1 MRQPLRWLGEKLV
14 KAIHL
19 HELNTRLLVQ
29 KVLPEPLYDRILDAR
44 RPRVAVLM
52 RQTHEPA
59 VLIEQSVV
67 DTPAI
72 HADADQFVLEE
83 RGSGGN
89 ALLDLIEERGQVPV
103 YVLAPPNGH
112 VRKAVHLSQG
122 ESLAVKRPGD
132 GPSALRSQVE
142 REVCLPSSAHVA
154 GRMPRPGSGYGGLCE
169 STTSCCSD
177 SAKGR
182 NRSAASSILGSSLR
196 EPVLGAV

>member
-1 MRQPLRWLGEKLV
+1 MNSRFDACASRLRWLGEKLV

-59 VLIEQSVV
+59 VLIKQTVV
-67 DTPAI
+67 YAPGI
-72 HADADQFVLEE
+72 HPDADQFVLEE

-89 ALLDLIEERGQVPV
+89 APLDLIEERGQVPV

-112 VRKAVHLSQG
+112 VRESGAPLADSSRSPSNVPAMARPLSAPRSSARYVFPPPLM
-122 ESLAVKRPGD
+122 SLAGCRGRVPGT
-132 GPSALRSQVE
+132 A
-142 REVCLPSSAHVA
+142 
-154 GRMPRPGSGYGGLCE
+154 
-169 STTSCCSD
+169 D
-177 SAKGR
+177 SA
-182 NRSAASSILGSSLR
+182 NRLHFLLLR
-196 EPVLGAV
+196 HG